1 VSGRGGHCRDAGF
14 ATVWVIAAMAVVGVA
29 AAAAVGIA
37 IATIERHR
45 AAAAADAA
53 ALKVAIEAIQGSAV
67 ACHDGAA
74 LASLNGARLTDCR
87 LAGSIATVSV
97 AVRLP
102 GPLAD
107 FGSATGRARAG
118 PAGTGVS

>member
-1 VSGRGGHCRDAGF
+1 VTPSGRRRGDAGF
-14 ATVWVIAAMAVVGVA
+14 ASVWVIAAMAVVGVA
-29 AAAAVGIA
+29 AAVAVGIA
-37 IATIERHR
+37 TATIERHR

-53 ALKVAIEAIQGSAV
+53 ALKIAMESIDGPTV
-67 ACHDGAA
+67 ACRDGAA
-74 LASLNGARLTDCR
+74 LAALDGATLTDCG

-97 AVRLP
+97 TVALP
-102 GPLAD
+102 GPLAH